1 MNKKSLH
8 WDSGEALVS
17 ALADYLC
24 CGGRI
29 RTYDLWVMS
38 PTSYHCST
46 PRYLLHCKGSTYF
59 LNNQNN
65 VKKAITTY
73 PLSIY
78 FQLATC
84 PPERLSIDSFTPRH
98 SSLNPLLLESAVAT
112 KQRLAILSIRWKANV
127 PLKKRKLST
136 QGTNTL
142 HLRTTN

>member
-1 MNKKSLH
+1 MNKKSLLWIQGRLWH
-8 WDSGEALVS
+8 QLR
-17 ALADYLC
+17 ADYLC

-59 LNNQNN
+59 LNDQNN

-73 PLSIY
+73 PSLSI
-78 FQLATC
+78 FNLQPA
-84 PPERLSIDSFTPRH
+84 PRELSIDSFTPRH
-98 SSLNPLLLESAVAT
+98 SSLSPLLLESAVAT
-112 KQRLAILSIRWKANV
+112 KQHLATLSIRWKANV

-142 HLRTTN
+142 HLRTTD